1 MTQKKKT
8 VLFKEIPGNK
18 IVKKEL
24 IKSVKKDRIAHAQLF
39 LGKSGNAKL
48 ALAIAFA
55 QFLNCEKR
63 GETDSCNSCH
73 SCLMYNSLS
82 HPDLH
87 LIFPVLKINKIKN
100 PVSDNFISQWREI
113 VLDNPYLSPTDWYK
127 YFDAENK
134 QGAIYTHEA
143 EQLQKKVALKN
154 YESVYR
160 VILIWM
166 PEKMNLTCANKLL
179 KLIEEPPK
187 GTFFLMASE
196 NFEKLLPTIT
206 SRMQIVKTKP
216 FSTEEITSFLQTQKG
231 VTKEKSLAIAAIANG
246 NINKAINL
254 SQSEIEENSP
264 LKDFQKWMQICYKV
278 NLSELVSWTDNTAKK
293 GRENQKEFLQYA
305 LKIIRACLIS
315 NANNQKILKLEKQE
329 ENFVSNFAP
338 FIHGKNSVS
347 IFERLEK
354 SIYGIERNANP
365 KILFYELSIQMMRL
379 LKVKRKLAN

>member
-1 MTQKKKT
+1 M
-8 VLFKEIPGNK
+8 LFKEIPGNK

-24 IKSVKKDRIAHAQLF
+24 INSVTKNRIAHAQLF

-55 QFLNCEKR
+55 QFLNCEER

-87 LIFPVLKINKIKN
+87 LVFPVLKINKIKN

-113 VLDNPYLSPTDWYK
+113 VSDNPYLSLTDWYK

-134 QGAIYTHEA
+134 QGAIYKHEA
-143 EQLQKKVALKN
+143 QQLQKKVALKN
-154 YESVYR
+154 YESAYR

-196 NFEKLLPTIT
+196 DFEKLLPTIT

-216 FSTEEITSFLQTQKG
+216 FSTEEIISFLETQKG
-231 VTKEKSLAIAAIANG
+231 IIKEKALTIAAIANG

-254 SQSEIEENSP
+254 SQNEIKENGL

-278 NLSELVSWTDNTAKK
+278 NLLELVSWTENIAKK
-293 GRENQKEFLQYA
+293 GREHQKEFLQYA
-305 LKIIRACLIS
+305 LKIIRACLIL
-315 NANNQKILKLEKQE
+315 NINNQSILKLQKEE
-329 ENFVSNFAP
+329 ENFVSNFAS
-338 FIHGKNSVS
+338 FIHGKNSIS

-354 SIYGIERNANP
+354 SVYGIERNANP
-365 KILFYELSIQMMRL
+365 KILFYELSLQMMRL
-379 LKVKRKLAN
+379 LKVKCKLAN

>member
-1 MTQKKKT
+1 M
-8 VLFKEIPGNK
+8 LFKEIPGNK

-24 IKSVKKDRIAHAQLF
+24 IKSVRKDRIAHAQLF
-39 LGKSGNAKL
+39 LGKPGNAKL

-63 GETDSCNSCH
+63 GEKDSCNSCH

-87 LIFPVLKINKIKN
+87 LVFPVLKINKIKN
-100 PVSDNFISQWREI
+100 PVSENFISQWRKI
-113 VLDNPYLSPTDWYK
+113 ILDNPYLSLTDWYK
-127 YFDAENK
+127 YFDSENK
-134 QGAIYTHEA
+134 QGVIYTDEA
-143 EQLQKKVALKN
+143 EHLQKKVALKN
-154 YESVYR
+154 YESAYR
-160 VILIWM
+160 IILIWM

-196 NFEKLLPTIT
+196 DFEKLLPTIT

-216 FSTEEITSFLQTQKG
+216 FSTEEIISFLETQKG
-231 VTKEKSLAIAAIANG
+231 IIKDKALTIAAIANG

-254 SQSEIEENSP
+254 SQNEIKENGS

-278 NLSELVSWTDNTAKK
+278 NLLELVSWTENIAKK
-293 GRENQKEFLQYA
+293 GREHQKEFLQYA
-305 LKIIRACLIS
+305 LKIIRACLIL
-315 NANNQKILKLEKQE
+315 NINNQSILKLQKEE

-338 FIHGKNSVS
+338 FIHEKNSIS

-354 SIYGIERNANP
+354 SVYGIERNANP
-365 KILFYELSIQMMRL
+365 KILFYELSLQMMRL
-379 LKVKRKLAN
+379 LKVKCKLAN

>member
-1 MTQKKKT
+1 M
-8 VLFKEIPGNK
+8 LFKEIPGNK
-18 IVKKEL
+18 SVKKEL
-24 IKSVKKDRIAHAQLF
+24 VNSVTKNRIAHAQLF

-55 QFLNCEKR
+55 QFLNCEER

-113 VLDNPYLSPTDWYK
+113 VSDNPYLSLTDWYK

-134 QGAIYTHEA
+134 QGAIYKHEA
-143 EQLQKKVALKN
+143 QQLQKKVALKN
-154 YESVYR
+154 YESAYR

-196 NFEKLLPTIT
+196 DFEKLLPTIT

-216 FSTEEITSFLQTQKG
+216 FSTEEIISFLETQKG
-231 VTKEKSLAIAAIANG
+231 IIKEKALTIAAIANG
-246 NINKAINL
+246 DINKAINL
-254 SQSEIEENSP
+254 SQNEIKENGL

-278 NLSELVSWTDNTAKK
+278 NLLELVSWTENIAKK
-293 GRENQKEFLQYA
+293 GREHQKEFLQYA
-305 LKIIRACLIS
+305 LKIIRACLIL
-315 NANNQKILKLEKQE
+315 NINNQSILKLQKEE
-329 ENFVSNFAP
+329 ENFVSNLAS
-338 FIHGKNSVS
+338 FIHAKNSIS

-354 SIYGIERNANP
+354 SVYGIERNANP
-365 KILFYELSIQMMRL
+365 KILFYELSLQMMRL
-379 LKVKRKLAN
+379 LKVKCKLAN

>member
-1 MTQKKKT
+1 

-24 IKSVKKDRIAHAQLF
+24 INSVTKNRIAHAQLF

-55 QFLNCEKR
+55 QFLNCEER

-87 LIFPVLKINKIKN
+87 LVFPVLKINKIKH

-113 VLDNPYLSPTDWYK
+113 VSDNPYLSLTDWYK

-134 QGAIYTHEA
+134 QGAIYKHEA
-143 EQLQKKVALKN
+143 QQLQKKVALKN
-154 YESVYR
+154 YDSAYR

-196 NFEKLLPTIT
+196 DFEKLLPTIT

-216 FSTEEITSFLQTQKG
+216 FSTEEIISFLETQKG
-231 VTKEKSLAIAAIANG
+231 IIKEKALTIAAIANG

-254 SQSEIEENSP
+254 SQNEIKENGL

-278 NLSELVSWTDNTAKK
+278 NLLELVSWTENIAKK
-293 GRENQKEFLQYA
+293 GREHQKEFLQYA
-305 LKIIRACLIS
+305 LKIIRACLIL
-315 NANNQKILKLEKQE
+315 NINNQSILKLQKEE
-329 ENFVSNFAP
+329 ENFVSNFAS
-338 FIHGKNSVS
+338 FIHGKNSIS

-354 SIYGIERNANP
+354 SVYGIERNANP
-365 KILFYELSIQMMRL
+365 KILFYELSLQMMRL
-379 LKVKRKLAN
+379 LKVKCKLAN

>member
-1 MTQKKKT
+1 M
-8 VLFKEIPGNK
+8 LFKEIPGNK

-134 QGAIYTHEA
+134 QGAIYTYEA

-154 YESVYR
+154 YESAYR
-160 VILIWM
+160 IILIWM

-196 NFEKLLPTIT
+196 DFEKLLPTIT
-206 SRMQIVKTKP
+206 SRMQIVKTKL

-264 LKDFQKWMQICYKV
+264 LKDFQKWTQICYKV
-278 NLSELVSWTDNTAKK
+278 NLSELV
-293 GRENQKEFLQYA
+293 
-305 LKIIRACLIS
+305 
-315 NANNQKILKLEKQE
+315 
-329 ENFVSNFAP
+329 
-338 FIHGKNSVS
+338 
-347 IFERLEK
+347 
-354 SIYGIERNANP
+354 
-365 KILFYELSIQMMRL
+365 
-379 LKVKRKLAN
+379 

>member
-1 MTQKKKT
+1 
-8 VLFKEIPGNK
+8 
-18 IVKKEL
+18 
-24 IKSVKKDRIAHAQLF
+24 
-39 LGKSGNAKL
+39 
-48 ALAIAFA
+48 
-55 QFLNCEKR
+55 
-63 GETDSCNSCH
+63 
-73 SCLMYNSLS
+73 
-82 HPDLH
+82 
-87 LIFPVLKINKIKN
+87 
-100 PVSDNFISQWREI
+100 
-113 VLDNPYLSPTDWYK
+113 
-127 YFDAENK
+127 
-134 QGAIYTHEA
+134 
-143 EQLQKKVALKN
+143 
-154 YESVYR
+154 
-160 VILIWM
+160 
-166 PEKMNLTCANKLL
+166 MNLTCANKLL

-187 GTFFLMASE
+187 GTFFLMVSE

-254 SQSEIEENSP
+254 NQNEIEENSP

-278 NLSELVSWTDNTAKK
+278 NLSELVSWTDNTAKE

-315 NANNQKILKLEKQE
+315 NTNNQNILKLEKEE
-329 ENFVSNFAP
+329 ENFVSNLAP

-365 KILFYELSIQMMRL
+365 KILFYELSLQMMRL

>member
-1 MTQKKKT
+1 M
-8 VLFKEIPGNK
+8 LFKEIPGNK
-18 IVKKEL
+18 SVKKEL
-24 IKSVKKDRIAHAQLF
+24 VNSVTKNRIAHAQLF

-55 QFLNCEKR
+55 QFLNCEER

-113 VLDNPYLSPTDWYK
+113 VSDNPYLSLTDWYK

-134 QGAIYTHEA
+134 QGAIYKHEA
-143 EQLQKKVALKN
+143 QQLQKKVALKN
-154 YESVYR
+154 YESAYR

-196 NFEKLLPTIT
+196 DFEKLLPTIT

-216 FSTEEITSFLQTQKG
+216 FSTEEIISFLETQKG
-231 VTKEKSLAIAAIANG
+231 IIKEKALTIAAIANG

-254 SQSEIEENSP
+254 SQNEIKENGL

-278 NLSELVSWTDNTAKK
+278 NLLELVSWTENIAKK
-293 GRENQKEFLQYA
+293 GREHQKEFLQYA
-305 LKIIRACLIS
+305 LKIIRACLIL
-315 NANNQKILKLEKQE
+315 NINNQSILKLQKEE
-329 ENFVSNFAP
+329 ENFVSNFAS
-338 FIHGKNSVS
+338 FIHGKNSIS

-354 SIYGIERNANP
+354 SVYGIERNANP
-365 KILFYELSIQMMRL
+365 KILFYELSLQMMRL
-379 LKVKRKLAN
+379 LKVKCKLAN

>member
-1 MTQKKKT
+1 M
-8 VLFKEIPGNK
+8 LFKEIPGNK

-24 IKSVKKDRIAHAQLF
+24 INSVRKDRIAHAQLF
-39 LGKSGNAKL
+39 LGNPGNAKL
-48 ALAIAFA
+48 VLAIAFA

-63 GETDSCNSCH
+63 GEKDSCNSCH

-87 LIFPVLKINKIKN
+87 LIFPVLKINKIKH

-113 VLDNPYLSPTDWYK
+113 VSDNPYLSLTDWYK

-134 QGAIYTHEA
+134 QGAIYIHEA
-143 EQLQKKVALKN
+143 QQLQKKVALKN
-154 YESVYR
+154 YESAYR

-196 NFEKLLPTIT
+196 DFEKLLPTIT

-216 FSTEEITSFLQTQKG
+216 FSTEEIISFLETQKG
-231 VTKEKSLAIAAIANG
+231 IIKEKSLTIAAIANG

-254 SQSEIEENSP
+254 SQNEIKENGL

-278 NLSELVSWTDNTAKK
+278 NLLELVSWTDNIAKK
-293 GRENQKEFLQYA
+293 GREHQKEFLQYA

-315 NANNQKILKLEKQE
+315 NINNQSILKLQKEE
-329 ENFVSNFAP
+329 ENFVSNFAS
-338 FIHGKNSVS
+338 FIHGKNSIS

-354 SIYGIERNANP
+354 SVYGIERNANP
-365 KILFYELSIQMMRL
+365 KILFYELSLQMMRL
-379 LKVKRKLAN
+379 LKVKCKLAN

>member
-1 MTQKKKT
+1 M
-8 VLFKEIPGNK
+8 LFKEIPGNK

-24 IKSVKKDRIAHAQLF
+24 INSVTKNRIAHAQLF

-55 QFLNCEKR
+55 QFLNCEER
-63 GETDSCNSCH
+63 GETDSCNSCY

-87 LIFPVLKINKIKN
+87 LVFPVLKINKIKH

-113 VLDNPYLSPTDWYK
+113 VSDNPYLSLTDWYK

-134 QGAIYTHEA
+134 QGAIYKHEA
-143 EQLQKKVALKN
+143 QQLQKKVALKN
-154 YESVYR
+154 YESAYR

-196 NFEKLLPTIT
+196 DFEKLLPTIT

-216 FSTEEITSFLQTQKG
+216 FSTEEIISFLETQKG
-231 VTKEKSLAIAAIANG
+231 IIKEKALTIAAIANG

-254 SQSEIEENSP
+254 SQNEIKENGL

-278 NLSELVSWTDNTAKK
+278 NLLELVSWTENIAKK
-293 GRENQKEFLQYA
+293 GREHQKEFLQYA
-305 LKIIRACLIS
+305 LKIIRACLIL
-315 NANNQKILKLEKQE
+315 NINNQSILKLQKEE
-329 ENFVSNFAP
+329 ENFVSNFAS
-338 FIHGKNSVS
+338 FIHGKNSIS

-354 SIYGIERNANP
+354 SVYGIERNANP
-365 KILFYELSIQMMRL
+365 KILFYELSLQMMRL
-379 LKVKRKLAN
+379 LKVKCKLAN

>member
-1 MTQKKKT
+1 M
-8 VLFKEIPGNK
+8 LFKEIPGNK

-24 IKSVKKDRIAHAQLF
+24 INSVTKNRIAHAQLF

-55 QFLNCEKR
+55 QFLNCEER

-87 LIFPVLKINKIKN
+87 LVFPVLKINKIKH

-113 VLDNPYLSPTDWYK
+113 VSDNPYLSLTDWYK

-134 QGAIYTHEA
+134 QGAIYKHEA
-143 EQLQKKVALKN
+143 QQLQKKVALKN
-154 YESVYR
+154 YESAYR

-196 NFEKLLPTIT
+196 DFEKLLPTIT

-216 FSTEEITSFLQTQKG
+216 FSTEEIISFLETQKG
-231 VTKEKSLAIAAIANG
+231 IIKEKALTIAAIANG

-254 SQSEIEENSP
+254 SQNEIKENGL

-278 NLSELVSWTDNTAKK
+278 NLLELVSWTENIAKK
-293 GRENQKEFLQYA
+293 GREHQKEFLQYA
-305 LKIIRACLIS
+305 LKIIRVCLIL
-315 NANNQKILKLEKQE
+315 NINNQSILKLQKEE
-329 ENFVSNFAP
+329 ENFVSNFAS
-338 FIHGKNSVS
+338 FIHGKNSIS

-354 SIYGIERNANP
+354 SVYGIERNANP
-365 KILFYELSIQMMRL
+365 KILFYELSLQMMRL
-379 LKVKRKLAN
+379 LKVKCKLAN

>member
-1 MTQKKKT
+1 M
-8 VLFKEIPGNK
+8 LFKEIPGNK

-24 IKSVKKDRIAHAQLF
+24 INSVTKNRIAHAQLF

-55 QFLNCEKR
+55 QFLNCEER

-87 LIFPVLKINKIKN
+87 LIFPVLKINKIKH

-113 VLDNPYLSPTDWYK
+113 VSDNPYLSLTDWYK

-134 QGAIYTHEA
+134 QGAIYKHEA
-143 EQLQKKVALKN
+143 QQLQKKVALKN
-154 YESVYR
+154 YESAYR

-196 NFEKLLPTIT
+196 DFEKLLPTIT

-216 FSTEEITSFLQTQKG
+216 FSTEEIISFLETQKG
-231 VTKEKSLAIAAIANG
+231 IIKEKALTIAAIANG

-254 SQSEIEENSP
+254 SQNEIKENGS

-278 NLSELVSWTDNTAKK
+278 NLLELVSWTENIAKK
-293 GRENQKEFLQYA
+293 GREHQKEFLQYA
-305 LKIIRACLIS
+305 LKIIRACLIL
-315 NANNQKILKLEKQE
+315 NINNQSILKLQKEE
-329 ENFVSNFAP
+329 ENFVSNFAS
-338 FIHGKNSVS
+338 FIHGKNSIS

-354 SIYGIERNANP
+354 SVYGIERNANP
-365 KILFYELSIQMMRL
+365 KILFYELSLQMMRL
-379 LKVKRKLAN
+379 LKVKRKLAKKK

>member
-1 MTQKKKT
+1 M
-8 VLFKEIPGNK
+8 LFKEIPGNK
-18 IVKKEL
+18 SVKKEL
-24 IKSVKKDRIAHAQLF
+24 VNSVTKNRIAHAQLF

-55 QFLNCEKR
+55 QFLNCEER

-82 HPDLH
+82 HSDLH
-87 LIFPVLKINKIKN
+87 LVFPVLKINKIKH

-113 VLDNPYLSPTDWYK
+113 VSDNPYLSLTDWYK

-134 QGAIYTHEA
+134 QGAIYKHEA
-143 EQLQKKVALKN
+143 QQLQKKVALKN
-154 YESVYR
+154 YESAYR

-196 NFEKLLPTIT
+196 DFEKLLPTIT

-216 FSTEEITSFLQTQKG
+216 FSTEEIISFLETQKG
-231 VTKEKSLAIAAIANG
+231 IIKEKALTIAAIANG
-246 NINKAINL
+246 DINKAINL
-254 SQSEIEENSP
+254 SQNEIKENGL

-278 NLSELVSWTDNTAKK
+278 NLLELVSWTENIVKK
-293 GRENQKEFLQYA
+293 GREHQKEFLQYA
-305 LKIIRACLIS
+305 LKIIRVCLIL
-315 NANNQKILKLEKQE
+315 NINNQSILKLQKEE
-329 ENFVSNFAP
+329 ENFVSNLAS
-338 FIHGKNSVS
+338 FIHAKNSIS

-354 SIYGIERNANP
+354 SVYGIERNANP
-365 KILFYELSIQMMRL
+365 KILFYELSLQMMRL
-379 LKVKRKLAN
+379 LKVKCKLAN

>member
-1 MTQKKKT
+1 M
-8 VLFKEIPGNK
+8 LFKEIPGNK
-18 IVKKEL
+18 SVKKEL
-24 IKSVKKDRIAHAQLF
+24 VNSVTKNRIAHAQLF

-55 QFLNCEKR
+55 QFLNCEER

-113 VLDNPYLSPTDWYK
+113 VSDNPYLSLTDWYK

-134 QGAIYTHEA
+134 QGAIYKHEA
-143 EQLQKKVALKN
+143 QQLQKKVALKN
-154 YESVYR
+154 YESAYR

-196 NFEKLLPTIT
+196 DFEKLLPTIT

-216 FSTEEITSFLQTQKG
+216 FSTEEIISFLETQKG
-231 VTKEKSLAIAAIANG
+231 IIKEKALTIAAIANG
-246 NINKAINL
+246 DINKAINL
-254 SQSEIEENSP
+254 SQNEIKENGL

-278 NLSELVSWTDNTAKK
+278 NLLELVSWTENIAKK
-293 GRENQKEFLQYA
+293 GREHQKEFLQYA
-305 LKIIRACLIS
+305 LKIIRVCLIL
-315 NANNQKILKLEKQE
+315 NINNQSILKLQKEE
-329 ENFVSNFAP
+329 ENFVSNFAS
-338 FIHGKNSVS
+338 FIHGKNSIS

-354 SIYGIERNANP
+354 SVYGIERNANP
-365 KILFYELSIQMMRL
+365 KILFYELSLQMMRL
-379 LKVKRKLAN
+379 LKVKCKLAN